1 MPEIE
6 RTCLD
11 IRVPYRS
18 SSSSL
23 LFPVYFSLFHHFP
36 SLLVLLI
43 PRNAHYSLF
52 SCSSML
58 DLLRLFTSRPRWKNF
73 AWNGEKYGEMLDS
86 KRKNRRKTKNC
97 FWMVGEWD
105 SNTGLFG
112 GKTRTI
118 AIEPR
123 KHSSMIL
130 LFYLYQVTRYIKL
143 DQIRTWII
151 LDKTIISF
159 IAQRFDVIKNIVRIF
174 WNNCYK
180 ILSSFFFLLL
190 KDSAIICQNIS
201 SPSNFSS
208 KNARQCLLT
217 D

>member
-1 MPEIE
+1 MEKNTGKCWIPNGKIE
-6 RTCLD
+6 
-11 IRVPYRS
+11 
-18 SSSSL
+18 
-23 LFPVYFSLFHHFP
+23 
-36 SLLVLLI
+36 
-43 PRNAHYSLF
+43 
-52 SCSSML
+52 
-58 DLLRLFTSRPRWKNF
+58 
-73 AWNGEKYGEMLDS
+73 E
-86 KRKNRRKTKNC
+86 KRKIV
-97 FWMVGEWD
+97 WMVGEWD

-174 WNNCYK
+174 
-180 ILSSFFFLLL
+180 
-190 KDSAIICQNIS
+190 
-201 SPSNFSS
+201 
-208 KNARQCLLT
+208 
-217 D
+217 